1 MKIITI
7 SKNFVTIIL
16 IFLSISV
23 FAQTGP
29 GGVGSQSNNIL
40 WVKSDSLTGFSNGD
54 SIDTWRDVSGNSNHL
69 TQSTGDYQPVYVT
82 NSKNGFAGVKF
93 QTSNNRLIKNSF
105 STFPSTAATVFIVN
119 KNNLES
125 DDGIFSYASSTS
137 DNEFLLFNSSNYTVY
152 RRSTMSASSVSG
164 NDNNWHIIDFSW
176 RSSDGST
183 KLWKDGA
190 QAYTTTLSSG
200 VNITTNGCLAIGAEQ
215 DGINSGYVDG
225 QTHNGEFL
233 EVMVFNNELNT
244 TQRIIV
250 ANYLAAKYDLT
261 ISNDK
266 YSYQSTYGYDVA
278 GIGRYSATDNH
289 IEAQSS
295 KIITIHD
302 ASNMTTDGEYLL
314 FGHDNGTINS
324 WSSTDCP
331 TNIKK
336 IGRVWRIDE
345 TGDVGTISF
354 KLDTTHLPSHSSGY
368 TSFGIMIDADGDF
381 SADAKVYR
389 MSKSGANYIF
399 DDIEIADGDHL
410 AIIEIKPTV
419 EFRITSASADESND
433 AVIDLVSNC
442 IWATDITVEYS
453 TANGSATA
461 GSDYTSASAVTATI
475 SAGTSEEAINI
486 AVTDDATDENDETFT
501 VTISNP
507 SSGLAI
513 GTNNIFTHTINDND
527 ITRKAYF
534 ATATSSGSE
543 ATATVNLN
551 VQLSDIDNLNPTTVN
566 YSVTGGTA
574 SNGTDF
580 SLSSGT
586 LTFVAGST
594 SENISFTVSNDAT
607 DENDETIIVTLSSP
621 TNCNLQTPYIH
632 TYTITDNDDAP
643 TVNFSAASSSGS
655 ESVGSAI
662 MTINLSAASAKTVTA
677 YFSTS
682 GTATSSTDYS
692 ITASPVVFSA
702 GQTSKNLTVTVV
714 NDNLV
719 EASETVIATLTSAT
733 NGTLGSTT
741 SHTYTINNDDNY
753 GNAGPGG
760 IGKAANLKLWVKSDD
775 LSGSD
780 GDRISTW
787 TDKSGN
793 GNNLTQ
799 SDNSF
804 RPAYYSNVLNGFPV
818 ARFNQSYNRLI
829 KNNFTD
835 FPNNEITAI
844 FVNKSSGESNDGVL
858 SYAVSGMDNE
868 YLLYN
873 SSNLTIYRANNTR
886 TSSINATDGN
896 FNIVNSTWESTNDVA
911 TFYKNGTQTSSGA
924 MTNTGAITQGGC
936 LAVAG
941 EQESVDGGY
950 DDAQSFTGDFA
961 ELMLF
966 SFVLN
971 SAQNRIVTNYLSS
984 KYDITIS
991 NDIFA
996 YDKDAAIHPYYYH
1009 DLAGIGRVNSS
1020 NLHDDAKGEG
1030 EVRMY
1035 NPSSLGDGDYL
1046 LWAHDNVAIDGG
1058 TMLIEWTSQPAD
1070 IQDWMKRIWRVDETG
1085 DVGTVDVEIDASEL
1099 GYPGVEVIFY
1109 LLIDSDDGD
1118 FENSIKIEHTSFN
1131 DPYVTFEG
1139 VNFSDGDYF
1148 TLAYGLE
1155 EGSPL
1160 QVEYLNI
1167 DAATVENQVLVSWE
1181 TASEKNCQ
1189 RFEIEK
1195 SIDLKSWSK
1204 IGEVAGSG
1212 NSNVLVDYEFTD
1224 TKPKHGMNYYRL
1236 RQVDFDGNAENSRIV
1251 SAKIQ
1256 LENEIEMFPNPASNS
1271 FSIKSKAAIN
1281 QVSIYDFAMNM
1292 IYSEENLDC
1301 FTKEMTVSAL
1311 IQGVY
1316 IIAIKTELGIE
1327 YRKLFVKH

>member
-1 MKIITI
+1 MIKQVLIVL
-7 SKNFVTIIL
+7 FV
-16 IFLSISV
+16 LSAFIAE
-23 FAQTGP
+23 AQTGP
-29 GGVGSQSNNIL
+29 GGVGSQSTNIL
-40 WVKSDSLTGFSNGD
+40 WVKSDSIIGLSNGD
-54 SIDTWRDVSGNSNHL
+54 SVETWRDISGNSNHL
-69 TQSTGDYQPVYVT
+69 TQTAGEFQPVYVT
-82 NSKNGFAGVKF
+82 NLKNGFPGIRF
-93 QTSNNRLIKNSF
+93 QTINNRLIKNSF
-105 STFPSTAATVFIVN
+105 SSFPSTSATVFIVN

-137 DNEFLLFNSSNYTVY
+137 DNEFLLFNSSNYAVY
-152 RRSTMSASSVSG
+152 RRSTMSSSSISG

-190 QAYTTTLSSG
+190 QAYSTTLSSG
-200 VNITTNGCLAIGAEQ
+200 VNITTNGCLSIGAEQ

-233 EVMVFNNELNT
+233 EIMVFNTELNT

-266 YSYQSTYGYDVA
+266 YSYSSSNGYDVS

-289 IEAQSS
+289 TEAQSS
-295 KIITIHD
+295 RIITIHD
-302 ASNMTTDGEYLL
+302 ASDMTTDGEYLL
-314 FGHDNGTINS
+314 FGHDNAAINS
-324 WSSTDCP
+324 WSSTGCP

-336 IGRVWRIDE
+336 IGRVWRLDE
-345 TGDVGTISF
+345 TGDVGTVSF
-354 KLDTTHLPSHSSGY
+354 KLDTTHLPWHSSGY

-399 DDIEIADGDHL
+399 DDIEIADGDFL
-410 AIIEIKPTV
+410 SIVEIKPTV
-419 EFRITSASADESND
+419 EFGITSASADESND

-442 IWATDITVEYS
+442 IWPTDVTVEYS
-453 TANGSATA
+453 TANGSAIA

-475 SAGTSEEAINI
+475 SAGTSDEAITI
-486 AVTDDATDENDETFT
+486 AVTDDATDESDETFT
-501 VTISNP
+501 ITISNP
-507 SSGLAI
+507 SSGLTI
-513 GTNNIFTHTINDND
+513 GTNNVYTHTINDND

-534 ATATSSGSE
+534 AAATSSGSE
-543 ATATVNLN
+543 ATTSVNLN
-551 VQLSDIDNLNPTTVN
+551 VQLSDVDNFNPTTVN
-566 YSVTGGTA
+566 YAVTGGTA
-574 SNGTDF
+574 SNGTDYT
-580 SLSSGT
+580 LSSGT
-586 LTFVAGST
+586 LTFLAGST
-594 SENISFTVSNDAT
+594 SENISVAVTNDVT
-607 DENDETIIVTLSSP
+607 DENDETLIVTLSNP
-621 TNCNLQTPYIH
+621 TNCNLQSPYIH

-655 ESVGSAI
+655 ESVGSAT

-787 TDKSGN
+787 SDMSGN

-829 KNNFTD
+829 KNNFTE

-868 YLLYN
+868 YLLY
-873 SSNLTIYRANNTR
+873 SSNNLTIYRANNTR
-886 TSSINATDGN
+886 ASSLNASDGN

-950 DDAQSFTGDFA
+950 DDGQTFTGDFA

-966 SFVLN
+966 NFVLN

-984 KYDITIS
+984 KYDITTS

-996 YDKDAAIHPYYYH
+996 YDKDAATHPYYYH

-1070 IQDWMKRIWRVDETG
+1070 IQDWMKRIWRVDATG

-1160 QVEYLNI
+1160 PVEYLNI
-1167 DAATVENQVLVSWE
+1167 EASTEENQVLVSWE
-1181 TASEKNCQ
+1181 TASEMNCQ

-1251 SAKIQ
+1251 NAKIQ
-1256 LENEIEMFPNPASNS
+1256 LENEIEMFPNPANRS
-1271 FSIKSKAAIN
+1271 FTLK
-1281 QVSIYDFAMNM
+1281 
-1292 IYSEENLDC
+1292 
-1301 FTKEMTVSAL
+1301 SAL
-1311 IQGVY
+1311 AIEGIKIFDNSMRMAFENENIGAYSTVIDLSTFKTGVY
-1316 IIAIKTELGIE
+1316 IVEIKTKLGIDHK
-1327 YRKLFVKH
+1327 KLIIERR